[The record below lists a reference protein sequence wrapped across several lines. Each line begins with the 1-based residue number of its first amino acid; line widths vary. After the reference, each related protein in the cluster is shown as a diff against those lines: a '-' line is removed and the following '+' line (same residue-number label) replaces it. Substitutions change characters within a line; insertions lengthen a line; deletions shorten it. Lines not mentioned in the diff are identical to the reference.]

1 MPQARTY
8 MEAILKRLEVLRHV
22 IALQDADDIIYQ
34 AGKLKKANESAP
46 EKDIAGEIDAILKL
60 VDNKAYG
67 DAMHKI
73 SELLQRFNTIS
84 KWTDPEIQGLQAEI
98 RALAAQISSLE
109 GELGDIEKTI
119 HEFEVRHTQELGEV
133 VLKIL
138 SIKSRLAANNATQ
151 QPGNDKAKEEYKQ
164 AQTEEEEYKGTYK
177 ETLANPI
184 PQLDEE
190 QQKELK
196 TKFRKI
202 TKLTHPDLVDKQ
214 FEKQA
219 TELFIK
225 AKHAQE
231 KNDLSTLTEILDY
244 LETGKPFKLKD
255 ETLTESIAL
264 RTEAKRLRHVAEQLT
279 QKITAIK
286 TSETY
291 QTIPQTEDW
300 NTYFSDIKTKLEGE
314 LKTLERMIK
323 NE

>member
-1 MPQARTY
+1 MPVNTTDVTTL
-8 MEAILKRLEVLRHV
+8 LKRLEVLKNV
-22 IALQDADDIIYQ
+22 IALQDADDIDYQ
-34 AGKLKKANESAP
+34 AAKIKTANEGAT

-73 SELLQRFNTIS
+73 SGLLQRYNTIS

-98 RALAAQISSLE
+98 RALAAQISNLE

-119 HEFEVRHTQELGEV
+119 RTFEVRHTQELGEV

-138 SIKSRLAANNATQ
+138 SIKSRLAANKARQ
-151 QPGNDKAKEEYKQ
+151 QPENDTVREEYQQ
-164 AQTEEEEYKGTYK
+164 AQTEEETYKGTYR

-184 PQLDEE
+184 PQLDEDR
-190 QQKELK
+190 QKELK

-214 FEKQA
+214 FEKEA
-219 TELFIK
+219 TGLFIK
-225 AKHAQE
+225 AKNAQE
-231 KNDLSTLTEILDY
+231 KNDLAAIAGILEY

-264 RTEAKRLRHVAEQLT
+264 RTEAKRLRYLAEQLT
-279 QKITAIK
+279 QKITLIK

-291 QTIPQTEDW
+291 QTIAEIGDW

-314 LKTLERMIK
+314 LGALERI
-323 NE
+323 EQQ